1 MDRAEIRKTKRGQ
14 DTAAG
19 NLKRELEEIQG
30 MQVSVEINGIVTI
43 TVGCSPYLT
52 VICC

>member
-1 MDRAEIRKTKRGQ
+1 MDRTEIRKTKSGR

-19 NLKRELEEIQG
+19 NLERELKEIRK
-30 MQVSVEINGIVTI
+30 MRENEAMNGIVTI
-43 TVGCSPYLT
+43 TVGCSGYLT

>member
-1 MDRAEIRKTKRGQ
+1 MDRAGIRKTKRGQ
-14 DTAAG
+14 DTSAG
-19 NLKRELEEIQG
+19 NLKRELEEIRG
-30 MQVSVEINGIVTI
+30 MQESEAINGIVMI